1 MRRAALACALLFGAL
16 PVLGC
21 VPEFDDDTTFVAA
34 PRVLAVRADPAEVR
48 ERVDETTA
56 FTALV
61 AGPEGSTAPEPFW
74 SLCLDRKPL
83 SELGPVS
90 QRCLASAEPGAEIAE
105 PLGSGL
111 TVAAPIPEDACQL
124 FGPQRPDPKPG
135 EPAGR
140 PVDPDP
146 TGGFY
151 QPVVAW
157 LDATAVLG
165 AVRLGC
171 PLRDIEFNRRYR
183 PNTNPELSSF
193 EVLRA
198 DGSVVALASG
208 AGEEPELTLSP
219 GERVTLRTTWPYCPA
234 VDVCGDG
241 ICGPDEDQTSCQ
253 EAGDDCAE
261 PRGCSGAERYA
272 FFDAL
277 EQSVS
282 DRWEALTVSYYATG
296 GEFDAPRSSG
306 SEGVGGDGS
315 PGALNGYVAP
325 SGGTVR
331 LWAIVRD
338 DRGGTAWQS
347 GTITI
352 SN

>member
-1 MRRAALACALLFGAL
+1 MSRSFACALLGSTVAA
-16 PVLGC
+16 LGC
-21 VPEFDDDTTFVAA
+21 VPEFDDDTTYVAS
-34 PRVLAVRADPAEVR
+34 PRVLAVRAEPAEVR
-48 ERVDETTA
+48 ERVDATTS

-61 AGPEGSTAPEPFW
+61 AGPEASAVPDVSW

-90 QRCLASAEPGAEIAE
+90 QRCLTSPEPGPEIAQ
-105 PLGSGL
+105 PIGTGT
-111 TVAAPIPEDACQL
+111 TVTAPIPEDACQV

-151 QPVVAW
+151 QPVLAW

-183 PNTNPELSSF
+183 PNANPEVTAF
-193 EVLRA
+193 EALRA
-198 DGSVVALASG
+198 DGSVLAFTSG
-208 AGEEPELTLSP
+208 DAEEAELTLAP
-219 GERVTLRTTWPYCPA
+219 GERVTLRTTWPACPA
-234 VDVCGDG
+234 ADVCGDG
-241 ICGPDEDQTSCQ
+241 ICGPDEDQTTCAD
-253 EAGDDCAE
+253 AGNDCAE

-272 FFDAL
+272 YFDAL
-277 EQSVS
+277 DQSVS
-282 DRWEALTVSYYATG
+282 DRWEALTVSYYATDG
-296 GEFDAPRSSG
+296 QFDTPRSSG
-306 SEGVGGDGS
+306 SEGVGADGG

-331 LWAIVRD
+331 IWAIVRD

-347 GTITI
+347 GKITI